1 MEQMYRFSA
10 HELRSFA
17 QAAFQAAGA
26 PEDIAAYV
34 ADHLVDANL
43 CGHDSHG
50 VLRIPSYIEAIRRGA
65 LDPAARPVV
74 ARERPAS
81 MLVDGN
87 GGFGHTTTAFALEH
101 GISRAR
107 DAGVAAVAIRR
118 CGHIGRLGAYTEE
131 GARRGYVV
139 LLCAGSA
146 GKGARSVVPFGA
158 AAGGLGTN
166 PWSIAIPSE
175 TGQPLM
181 MDFAT
186 AIIAGGK
193 VMVARAKHE
202 PLPEGYLIGPDG
214 RPSTDPNDYF
224 RGGALHPFG
233 GHKGSALSLMAAM
246 LGGLS
251 GAYGDG
257 RIGGTFMLVID
268 PAAFGDAQ
276 AYCAGVASAAAALK
290 ALPAAPGMAE
300 VLLPGEPERCAR
312 AQRSRDGIP
321 VPADTLRELQHV
333 AATLGIAPL
342 RSPSM

>member
-1 MEQMYRFSA
+1 MEQMQRFA
-10 HELRSFA
+10 PHVLRVFA

-34 ADHLVDANL
+34 ADHLIDANL

-50 VLRIPSYIEAIRRGA
+50 VLRIPAYIEAIRRGV
-65 LDPAARPVV
+65 LDPAARPII
-74 ARERPAS
+74 ARETAATV
-81 MLVDGN
+81 LVDGN
-87 GGFGHTTTAFALEH
+87 GGFGHTTTGFALES

-107 DAGVAAVAIRR
+107 DAGVAAVAIRH

-131 GARRGYVV
+131 GARRGYIV

-146 GKGARSVVPFGA
+146 GKGVRSVVPFGA

-166 PWSIAIPSE
+166 PWSIGIPSE
-175 TGQPLM
+175 TGEPLM

-193 VMVARAKHE
+193 VMVARARHE
-202 PLPEGYLIGPDG
+202 ALPEGYLVGPDG
-214 RPSTDPNDYF
+214 RPSTDTNDYF

-251 GAYGDG
+251 GASGDG
-257 RIGGTFMLVID
+257 RVGGTFMLVID
-268 PAAFGDAQ
+268 PAAFGDART
-276 AYCAGVASAAAALK
+276 YCAAVAGTAAALK
-290 ALPAAPGMAE
+290 ALPAAPGAVE
-300 VLLPGEPERCAR
+300 VMLPGEPERRAR

-321 VPADTLRELQHV
+321 LPADTLRELAQV
-333 AATLGIAPL
+333 AAALGIAPL
-342 RSPSM
+342 EAAGS